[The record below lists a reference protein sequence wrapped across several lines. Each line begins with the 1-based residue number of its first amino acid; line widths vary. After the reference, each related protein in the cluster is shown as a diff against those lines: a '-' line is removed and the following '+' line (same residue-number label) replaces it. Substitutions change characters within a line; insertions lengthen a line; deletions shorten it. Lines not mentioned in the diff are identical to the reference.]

1 MSGVSALRGCAVL
14 LAEDDPI
21 IGSLL
26 QELLE
31 DAGATVIGP
40 FPSLRQAQSALAL
53 DMPAMALLDVNLVD
67 GDVFPLATHLQE
79 REIPYVLFSASDP
92 ALVPDSLK
100 PRKFLAKPASSRDI
114 LAAVTEMLGHS

>member
-1 MSGVSALRGCAVL
+1 MSEPSALRECVIL

-26 QELLE
+26 QDLLE

-40 FPSLRQAQSALAL
+40 FPSLRQAEAALAFG
-53 DMPAMALLDVNLVD
+53 MPAMALLDVNLVD
-67 GDVFPLATHLQE
+67 GDVFPLAKRLQE
-79 REIPYVLFSASDP
+79 CAIPYVLFSASDP

-100 PRKFLAKPASSRDI
+100 PRRFLAKPASSRDI
-114 LAAVTEMLGHS
+114 LAAVTDMLGRA